1 MKTMLKN
8 IRVWTLCMGAACFAS
23 AAIAA
28 LPVVSDVKMTQQGYR
43 TVTITYRLSEAPGI
57 VTLEILKDG
66 EPIEGSLVRE
76 VTGDAN
82 KLIHPTSGDEV
93 RTIKW
98 SAYKDW
104 PDQVFKTPTVSARV
118 TAWATNTPPNVLVVD
133 LESGAMN
140 YYLDESYLPAE
151 GGISNDVYRT
161 SKMVMRRIPAG
172 GVETTL
178 GGFEDEYNWQFSDVR
193 TKEVRHKVRFSKDYY
208 MGVFE
213 VTQAQWL
220 KFRDDNP
227 SSFKHPDCA
236 ATRPVESVWFSIV
249 RGETKWA
256 PQNKVAIKS
265 DSFLGKLNALTGAAF
280 DLPTECQWEFAAHG
294 GTDEM
299 FYNGRTYIAAPGGND
314 NTSPTLIALAEENL
328 SKLGRWKMN
337 GGIVD
342 GMPETTWDGG
352 KSDFS
357 SYTDEYGT
365 ARVGSYLPNA
375 YGLYD
380 MLGNVNEIC
389 REAAVV
395 SSGSPANAR
404 EWSKTDIVD
413 PVSSWAY
420 GSTSLDGIASVTDF
434 NSGMLIKGGD
444 FASAWSDCRP
454 AAIAPFFF
462 QWEGHRR
469 AGFRVIL
476 ELQ

>member
-8 IRVWTLCMGAACFAS
+8 ISVWTLCMGAACFAS

-28 LPVVSDVKMTQQGYR
+28 LPVVSDVKMSQQGYR
-43 TVTITYRLSEAPGI
+43 TVTMTYRLSEAPGI
-57 VTLEILKDG
+57 ITLEILKDG
-66 EPIEGSLVRE
+66 EPIEGTLVRE

-82 KLIHPTSGDEV
+82 KLIQPTTGDEV

-104 PDQVFKTPTVSARV
+104 PDQAFKTPTVSARV

-161 SKMVMRRIPAG
+161 SKMVMRLIPAG

-178 GGFEDEYNWQFSDVR
+178 GGFENEYKWQFTS
-193 TKEVRHKVRFSKDYY
+193 TCNKEARHKVRFTKDFY

-213 VTQAQWL
+213 VTQAQWSKL
-220 KFRDDNP
+220 RSDSP
-227 SSFKHPDCA
+227 SAFKNQEYS
-236 ATRPVESVWFSIV
+236 ATRPVESVWYSAI
-249 RGETKWA
+249 RGSSTSGISYWTPINGVLPKT
-256 PQNKVAIKS
+256 
-265 DSFLGKLNALTGAAF
+265 DSFIGKLSTLTGAAF

-294 GTDEM
+294 GTEEM
-299 FYNGRTYIAAPGGND
+299 FYNGHTYFTCTDPSTGAEDSTLLAAVK
-314 NTSPTLIALAEENL
+314 ANL
-328 SKLGRWKMN
+328 SLLGRWQGN
-337 GGIVD
+337 GGWID
-342 GMPETTWDGG
+342 GTTAPDEA
-352 KSDFS
+352 
-357 SYTDEYGT
+357 TCTTEYGT

-380 MLGNVNEIC
+380 MLGNVREIC
-389 REAAVV
+389 REMGCNNSLRA
-395 SSGSPANAR
+395 
-404 EWSKTDIVD
+404 WSATDITD

-420 GSTSLDGIASVTDF
+420 DSSVEIKPDSTGGYTAGGFAL
-434 NSGMLIKGGD
+434 LKGG
-444 FASAWSDCRP
+444 AWCDEWGTCRP
-454 AAIAPFFF
+454 GAVAPNFYG
-462 QWEGHRR
+462 WEGKKW

-476 ELQ
+476 EIQ